1 MHTSHTNQE
10 LRHSLQLE
18 QEQHQRELTA
28 LQTVHSQRLQSLG
41 QRHQQEVDQL
51 QQQLQEMREELAG
64 EYDQYAPIIIGR
76 NTAVCEDEIYTG
88 LRTVRG
94 DCQTNLEYL
103 VLFCSAGRGG
113 DRIQLTEEEDH
124 QLVASVPEPSP
135 DLKRSL
141 EESQTRCATLKS
153 EVLQLQKTVAEMEGR
168 QPSSSELEALQ
179 QSKTSLEETNM
190 ELSERLAALEEEK
203 EMLDG
208 RVSELMVMLEEMKKE
223 REKEED
229 VQEQRRKL
237 LEATLHEQEQLNKGE

>member
-1 MHTSHTNQE
+1 M
-10 LRHSLQLE
+10 
-18 QEQHQRELTA
+18 
-28 LQTVHSQRLQSLG
+28 
-41 QRHQQEVDQL
+41 
-51 QQQLQEMREELAG
+51 
-64 EYDQYAPIIIGR
+64 
-76 NTAVCEDEIYTG
+76 
-88 LRTVRG
+88 
-94 DCQTNLEYL
+94 
-103 VLFCSAGRGG
+103 LFCSAGRGG

-124 QLVASVPEPSP
+124 QLVASVPEPSL

-141 EESQTRCATLKS
+141 EESQTRCATLKG

-179 QSKTSLEETNM
+179 QSKTSLEETNT

-223 REKEED
+223 REKEREEMEREREEMEREREEREKEEG
-229 VQEQRRKL
+229 VQEQRQKL

>member
-1 MHTSHTNQE
+1 M
-10 LRHSLQLE
+10 
-18 QEQHQRELTA
+18 
-28 LQTVHSQRLQSLG
+28 
-41 QRHQQEVDQL
+41 
-51 QQQLQEMREELAG
+51 
-64 EYDQYAPIIIGR
+64 
-76 NTAVCEDEIYTG
+76 
-88 LRTVRG
+88 
-94 DCQTNLEYL
+94 
-103 VLFCSAGRGG
+103 LFCSAGRGG

-124 QLVASVPEPSP
+124 QLVASVPEPSL

-141 EESQTRCATLKS
+141 EESQTRCATLKG

-179 QSKTSLEETNM
+179 QSKTSLEETNT

-223 REKEED
+223 REKEREEREREEMEREREEREKEEG
-229 VQEQRRKL
+229 VQEQRQKL